1 MWYNITGWKAIY
13 QPKPK
18 LIFKVAFICHSVSQQ
33 TTNFKSGCWN
43 RIRSCRK
50 ALSLVQI
57 IRQPD
62 EASEVPYGSRSPDKT
77 YFSHYILNQH
87 FFQ

>member
-62 EASEVPYGSRSPDKT
+62 EASEVPYGSRSPTKPT
-77 YFSHYILNQH
+77 FLIIS
-87 FFQ
+87 